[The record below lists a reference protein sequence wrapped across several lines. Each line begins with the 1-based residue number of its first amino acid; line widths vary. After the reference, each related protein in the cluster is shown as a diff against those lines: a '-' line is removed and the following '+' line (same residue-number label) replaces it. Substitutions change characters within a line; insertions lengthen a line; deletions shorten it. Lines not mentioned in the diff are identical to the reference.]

1 MRHVAQAG
9 AEPIIAMTPAV
20 GFAALDTEASC
31 SIVHALE
38 LEEALEEALAA
49 QQFVLLLN
57 QATSSSREPHN
68 NVMRLQYES
77 ASPHLVTSPELGSV
91 YFSSALR
98 SAAVSQIDEERS
110 EAAPEPEPEPEP
122 EPDAS
127 GIVGSAA
134 ITPVTQPMKHAWFFC
149 FEHPSMHWPHSGASS
164 ISLMTVSAD
173 GLLLSSISCGM
184 VHTGPIADS
193 SAGAHFESMEH
204 SWLAMSRS
212 SLDWLYV
219 DRKPL
224 EQKQPCL
231 LTICTIA
238 VHNE

>member
-57 QATSSSREPHN
+57 QATSSSREPAQ
-68 NVMRLQYES
+68 VLRLQYES
-77 ASPHLVTSPELGSV
+77 ALPHLVISPELGSV

-110 EAAPEPEPEPEP
+110 EAAPEPEPEAAPEPEPEPEP

-134 ITPVTQPMKHAWFFC
+134 VTPVTQPM
-149 FEHPSMHWPHSGASS
+149 
-164 ISLMTVSAD
+164 
-173 GLLLSSISCGM
+173 
-184 VHTGPIADS
+184 
-193 SAGAHFESMEH
+193 
-204 SWLAMSRS
+204 
-212 SLDWLYV
+212 
-219 DRKPL
+219 
-224 EQKQPCL
+224 
-231 LTICTIA
+231 
-238 VHNE
+238 

>member
-38 LEEALEEALAA
+38 LEEALEEAVAA

-57 QATSSSREPHN
+57 QATSSSREPAQ
-68 NVMRLQYES
+68 VLRLQYES
-77 ASPHLVTSPELGSV
+77 ALPHLVTSPELGSV

-110 EAAPEPEPEPEP
+110 EAAPEPEPEP
-122 EPDAS
+122 DAS

-149 FEHPSMHWPHSGASS
+149 FEHPSMHLPHSGASS
-164 ISLMTVSAD
+164 ISLMTVSA

-219 DRKPL
+219 ARKPL

-231 LTICTIA
+231 LTICTITCT